1 MATAPRTP
9 PPLPDRAPTRRACL
23 LRLAALAAG
32 PGLATAAEASGP
44 AGLPD
49 LIAGAKPSVLP
60 IGGFDAL
67 ASPRFAFRG
76 TAFVVGDGRLAVT
89 NAHVVADDKI
99 KQWALQLPP
108 PGAGPSWRMAQ
119 VLARD
124 AAHDLAL
131 LRLDGAPLPAL
142 RLGAAEGVREGQ
154 AVALMG
160 FPIGGVLGFRTVTH
174 RGIVSSIAAIVL
186 PAAHAS
192 QLGARALAQIRA
204 GGFDIYQLDAT
215 AYPGNSGGPVLH
227 ADTGEVVAVVN
238 MVLTKGSR
246 ESALSHPSG
255 ISYAIPVR
263 WVHELLAPHWR

>member
-1 MATAPRTP
+1 MAMPVPARLSRRRALVSAVATAI
-9 PPLPDRAPTRRACL
+9 
-23 LRLAALAAG
+23 AAVGSGGGAQAAG
-32 PGLATAAEASGP
+32 LA
-44 AGLPD
+44 D
-49 LIAGAKPSVLP
+49 LIAASKPSVLP
-60 IGGFDAL
+60 IGGYDAL

-76 TAFVVGDGRLAVT
+76 SAFVVGDGRLAVT

-99 KQWALQLPP
+99 RQWALQLHPA
-108 PGAGPSWRMAQ
+108 PGGGGADWRMAE
-119 VLARD
+119 VIARD
-124 AAHDLAL
+124 PAHDLAL
-131 LRLDGAPLPAL
+131 LRLQGTPLPAL
-142 RLGAAEGVREGQ
+142 PLGAAEGVREGQ
-154 AVALMG
+154 PVALMG
-160 FPIGGVLGFRTVTH
+160 FPIGGVLGFRPVTH

-215 AYPGNSGGPVLH
+215 AYPGNSGGPVLN

>member
-1 MATAPRTP
+1 MAATVRPRISRRQMLALGAGGVLAGAAPGG
-9 PPLPDRAPTRRACL
+9 
-23 LRLAALAAG
+23 AARAAG
-32 PGLATAAEASGP
+32 LT
-44 AGLPD
+44 D
-49 LIAGAKPSVLP
+49 LIAASKPSVLP
-60 IGGFDAL
+60 IGGYEEL
-67 ASPRFAFRG
+67 ANPRFAFRG

-89 NAHVVADDKI
+89 NAHVVADAKI
-99 KQWALQLPP
+99 RQWALQMPA
-108 PGAGPSWRMAQ
+108 GAGGPAWRMAE

-131 LRLDGAPLPAL
+131 LRFEGSPLPPL

-160 FPIGGVLGFRTVTH
+160 FPIGGVLGFRPVTH

-186 PAAHAS
+186 PAANAS
-192 QLGARALAQIRA
+192 QLGARALAQIRS

-215 AYPGNSGGPVLH
+215 AYPGNSGGPVLN
-227 ADTGEVVAVVN
+227 ADTGEVVAVIN

-263 WVHELLAPHWR
+263 WVHDLLVPHLR

>member
-1 MATAPRTP
+1 MTPRTP
-9 PPLPDRAPTRRACL
+9 PTPSPRRRVL
-23 LRLAALAAG
+23 LGALAASALCG
-32 PGLATAAEASGP
+32 AGAARAQGLTE
-44 AGLPD
+44 
-49 LIAGAKPSVLP
+49 LIAASKPSVLP
-60 IGGFDAL
+60 VGGYDAL

-76 TAFVVGDGRLAVT
+76 SAFVVGDGRLAVT
-89 NAHVVADDKI
+89 NAHVVADAKI
-99 KQWALQLPP
+99 KQWALQLHPA
-108 PGAGPSWRMAQ
+108 PGGGPDWRLAE
-119 VLARD
+119 VIARD
-124 AAHDLAL
+124 PAHDLAL
-131 LRLDGAPLPAL
+131 LRLQGAPLPAL

-160 FPIGGVLGFRTVTH
+160 FPIGGVLGFRPVTH

-227 ADTGEVVAVVN
+227 ADTGEVVAVIN

-263 WVHELLAPHWR
+263 WVHELVAPHLR